1 MTEKRLPIIL
11 IAITM
16 LFAVLFVALGALPAQ
31 AGVDTAAAEI
41 EVVASGLAN
50 PRGLAF
56 GPDGALYIAEA
67 GVGGEG
73 ACIEGPEGEVCYGET
88 GVISKV
94 ILDQTGRAAALEP
107 VVSGLSSLGGKD
119 TGDSA
124 IGPSDVA
131 FNDAGDLFVLMGL
144 GADPALRDPQGPLGA
159 AGINFGQL
167 VAVDDQGKWRNMV
180 DIAAYEAAN
189 NPDGA
194 QVDSNP
200 FALISVGGG
209 FKVVDA
215 GGNDLLDV
223 QPGYFTWL
231 PVVTSQNGS
240 LLTTAGFNA
249 AQAAAAAQIS
259 TTAVFPARMVEFP
272 PGSGEMI
279 PMDAV
284 PTAVEMGP
292 DGAYYVSQLTG
303 FPFPVGGANIYR
315 VVPGEAPQVYRDGF
329 TNVLDLAFGADGS
342 LYVLEMAK
350 DSLLAEPPPVGQII
364 QVKPDGTRTVI
375 ASEGLIAPVDLEIGP
390 DQALYVANF
399 GPVANQGQVVRIT
412 LPQSTVTIP
421 AARDN
426 TLYESESGALSNGAG
441 QHLFA
446 GLTAAKTGNLA
457 RRGVIAFDLDG
468 ALPEGAT
475 ILSVELELNMS
486 RSISG
491 DQAVALH
498 ELQRDWGEGASD
510 AAGEEGAG
518 ANATTGDATW
528 LHTFFNSDTWSAA
541 GGDFNPTAS
550 ASTTVGGVGQ
560 YSWSSAQLT
569 ADVQGWVDDPSTNF
583 GWLILGDEGGDPS
596 AKRFDSREHPEE
608 ANRPQLTIQYLA
620 P

>member
-1 MTEKRLPIIL
+1 MTEKRLPIVP

-16 LFAVLFVALGALPAQ
+16 VFVVLFVVLGTLPAQ

-67 GVGGEG
+67 GIGGEG

-94 ILDQTGRAAALEP
+94 VLGQTGRAATLEQ
-107 VVSGLSSLGGKD
+107 VVTGLSSLGAKG
-119 TGDSA
+119 TGDNA
-124 IGPSDVA
+124 TGPSDVV
-131 FNDAGDLFVLMGL
+131 FNDAGEMFVLMGL

-159 AGINFGQL
+159 DGINFGQL
-167 VAVDDQGKWRNMV
+167 VSVDGQGNWSNMV

-200 FALISVGGG
+200 FALLSVNGS

-215 GGNDLLDV
+215 GANDLLDV
-223 QPGYFTWL
+223 QPGYFIWL
-231 PVVTSQNGS
+231 PVVTSQTGS
-240 LLTTAGFNA
+240 GLNVAGVNA
-249 AQAAAAAQIS
+249 VQAAAAAQIS
-259 TTAVFPARMVEFP
+259 TAAIFPARMVEFP

-315 VVPGEAPQVYRDGF
+315 VVPGEEPQIYLDGF

-342 LYVLEMAK
+342 LFVLEMAK
-350 DSLLAEPPPVGQII
+350 DSLLADPPPVGQII
-364 QVKPDGTRTVI
+364 QVKPNGTRTVI
-375 ASEGLIAPVDLEIGP
+375 ASDGLIAPVDLEIGP

-399 GPVANQGQVVRIT
+399 GPTADQGQVVRIK
-412 LPQSTVTIP
+412 LPESSVTIP
-421 AARDN
+421 ASRDN

-441 QHLFA
+441 QHFFA
-446 GLTAAKTGNLA
+446 GLTAAKTGTLA
-457 RRGVIAFDLDG
+457 RRGVIAFDLDSV
-468 ALPEGAT
+468 LPEGAT

-491 DQAVALH
+491 DQTVALH
-498 ELQRDWGEGASD
+498 KLQRDWGEGASD
-510 AAGEEGAG
+510 AQGEEGAG
-518 ANATTGDATW
+518 AAAASGDATW

-541 GGDFNPTAS
+541 GGDFNPAAS
-550 ASTTVGGVGQ
+550 ASTTVGGAGK

-569 ADVQGWVDDPSTNF
+569 ADVQSWVDDPSSNF
-583 GWLILGDEGGDPS
+583 GWLILGDEGDDAS
-596 AKRFDSREHPEE
+596 AKRFDSRENPEE
-608 ANRPQLTIQYLA
+608 ANRPKLTINYLA